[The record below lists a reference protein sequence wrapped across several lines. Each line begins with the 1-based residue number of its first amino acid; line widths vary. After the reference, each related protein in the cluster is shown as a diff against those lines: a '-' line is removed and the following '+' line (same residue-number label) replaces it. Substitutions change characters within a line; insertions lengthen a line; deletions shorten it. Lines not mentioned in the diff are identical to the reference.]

1 MAKQKFKTE
10 VSELLQL
17 IIHSLYSNKE
27 IFLRELISN
36 SSDALDKLR
45 YLSLTDTK
53 YKGVSVNPKISISF
67 SSTDKKKTVTI
78 SDNGIGMDKDDLV
91 SSLGT
96 IARSGTKKFIETLS
110 GDSKKDSNLI
120 GQFGVGFYSCF
131 MVADKVEVLTKKV
144 LDKTAYLW
152 KSDGKTGFT
161 IVESE
166 KEDSGT
172 QIILHLNENGSEY
185 ATKWSID
192 SIIKKY
198 SDHIAF
204 PIELHYT
211 EEKDKKVENKVEQ
224 VNSASAFWK
233 KSKSSLKDKDYNE
246 FYKTLSGENDDPLMH
261 IHTQAEGNLVYST
274 LFYIPKKAPFDM
286 FRADYKS
293 GIKLY
298 INRVFITDDDKEL
311 MPTYLRFARGII
323 DSEDLPLN
331 VSREILQKN
340 QILEKIKKNSTKKL
354 LTELQTLLDSDKK
367 KYIEFFDQ
375 YGIPLKE
382 GLYQDFENKEALLD
396 LMCFKTNKSD
406 DYITLKEYVDK
417 MKKDQKSIFFLT
429 GAKLSELKNSPLL
442 EVCNKKDI
450 QVLLMDHEIDEMVFG
465 AMQKY
470 KEHDFKSINHANALE
485 EIKDDVSK
493 DDKKTKIDVDPLIK
507 KVKKV
512 LGDKVKDVVSSQRLS
527 DSPACVVADS
537 NDPTAQMQDL
547 MRQMGQ
553 AGLPDSKPIFEI
565 NPDHKIIKKLSKM
578 SKNKL
583 FDDSV
588 MLLFDQALLVSNIKI
603 ENPGDF
609 INRINRVLE
618 KSL

>member
-166 KEDSGT
+166 KEESGT

-470 KEHDFKSINHANALE
+470 KDHDFKSINHANALE

>member
-10 VSELLQL
+10 VSQLLQL

-45 YLSLTDTK
+45 YLNLTDKK
-53 YKGVSVNPKISISF
+53 YKKITLDPKISISF
-67 SSTDKKKTVTI
+67 INTDKQKTLTI
-78 SDNGIGMDKDDLV
+78 SDNGIGMNKEDLIA
-91 SSLGT
+91 SLGT
-96 IARSGTKKFIETLS
+96 IARSGTKKFLENLS

-131 MVADKVEVLTKKV
+131 MVSDKVEVVTKKA
-144 LDKTAYLW
+144 LENKAYLW

-161 IVESE
+161 IKEVE
-166 KEDSGT
+166 KENNGT
-172 QIILHLNENGSEY
+172 KITLFLNDNGHEY
-185 ATKWSID
+185 TNRWSID
-192 SIIKKY
+192 SIVKKY

-204 PIELHYT
+204 PIDLHYI

-246 FYKTLSGENDDPLMH
+246 FYKTISGDNDDPSMH
-261 IHTQAEGNLVYST
+261 IHTQAEGQLVYST
-274 LFYIPKKAPFDM
+274 LFYIPKTAPFDM

-311 MPTYLRFARGII
+311 MPTYLRFIRGII

-354 LTELQTLLDSDKK
+354 LTEFKNLLDSDKK
-367 KYIEFFDQ
+367 KYIEFYRQ

-382 GLYQDFENKEALLD
+382 GLYQDFENKDALLD
-396 LMCFKTNKSD
+396 LMCFKTNQSD
-406 DYITLKEYVDK
+406 EYITLKEYVDTMQK
-417 MKKDQKSIFFLT
+417 EQKSIFFLT
-429 GAKLSELKNSPLL
+429 GAKLSELRNSPLL

-470 KEHDFKSINHANALE
+470 KDHDFKSINHANALE
-485 EIKDDVSK
+485 EVQSQDNKEK
-493 DDKKTKIDVDPLIK
+493 KNDKVEPFIK

-512 LGDKVKDVVSSQRLS
+512 LGDKVKDVVSSSRLS

-553 AGLPDSKPIFEI
+553 SGLPDAKPIFEI
-565 NPDHKIIKKLSKM
+565 NPDHKIIKKLTKM
-578 SKNKL
+578 TKNKQ
-583 FDDSV
+583 FDDSI

-603 ENPGDF
+603 ENPGEF
-609 INRINRVLE
+609 ISRINKVLE

>member
-78 SDNGIGMDKDDLV
+78 SDNGIGMDKDDLI

-166 KEDSGT
+166 KEESGT

-470 KEHDFKSINHANALE
+470 KDHDFKSINHANALE
-485 EIKDDVSK
+485 EIKDDTSK
-493 DDKKTKIDVDPLIK
+493 DDKKAKIDVDPLIK

>member
-10 VSELLQL
+10 VSQLLQL

-45 YLSLTDTK
+45 YLNLTDKK
-53 YKGVSVNPKISISF
+53 YKKITLDPKISISF
-67 SSTDKKKTVTI
+67 INTDKQKTLTI
-78 SDNGIGMDKDDLV
+78 SDNGIGMDKEDLIA
-91 SSLGT
+91 SLGT
-96 IARSGTKKFIETLS
+96 IARSGTKKFLENLS

-131 MVADKVEVLTKKV
+131 MVSDKVEVVTKKA
-144 LDKTAYLW
+144 LDNKAYLW

-161 IVESE
+161 IKEVE
-166 KEDSGT
+166 KENSGT
-172 QIILHLNENGSEY
+172 KITLFLNDNGHEY
-185 ATKWSID
+185 TNRWSID
-192 SIIKKY
+192 SIVKKY

-204 PIELHYT
+204 PIELHYI

-233 KSKSSLKDKDYNE
+233 KSKSTLKDKDYNE
-246 FYKTLSGENDDPLMH
+246 FYKTISGNNDNPLMH
-261 IHTQAEGNLVYST
+261 IHTQAEGQLVYST
-274 LFYIPKKAPFDM
+274 LFYIPKTAPFDM

-293 GIKLY
+293 SIKLY

-311 MPTYLRFARGII
+311 MPTYLRFVQGII

-354 LTELQTLLDSDKK
+354 LSEFKNILDSDKK
-367 KYIEFFDQ
+367 KYIEFFSQ

-382 GLYQDFENKEALLD
+382 GLYQDFENKDSLLD

-406 DYITLKEYVDK
+406 EYITLKEYVDK
-417 MKKDQKSIFFLT
+417 MQKDQKSIFFLT
-429 GAKLSELKNSPLL
+429 GSKLSELKNSPLL
-442 EVCNKKDI
+442 EVCNKKNI

-470 KEHDFKSINHANALE
+470 KDYDFKSINHANALE
-485 EIKDDVSK
+485 EIQDKDNK
-493 DDKKTKIDVDPLIK
+493 EKKKEKVEPFIK

-512 LGDKVKDVVSSQRLS
+512 LGDKVKDVVSSSRLS

-553 AGLPDSKPIFEI
+553 SGLPDAKPIFEI

-578 SKNKL
+578 TKNKQ

-603 ENPGDF
+603 DNPGEF
-609 INRINRVLE
+609 ISRINKVLE
-618 KSL
+618 KTL

>member
-166 KEDSGT
+166 KEESGT

-406 DYITLKEYVDK
+406 DFITLKEYVDK

-470 KEHDFKSINHANALE
+470 KDHDFKSINHANALE
-485 EIKDDVSK
+485 EIKDDTSK
-493 DDKKTKIDVDPLIK
+493 DDKKAKIDVDPLIK

>member
-166 KEDSGT
+166 KEESGT

-406 DYITLKEYVDK
+406 DFITLKEYVDK

-470 KEHDFKSINHANALE
+470 KDHDFKSINHANALE

>member
-10 VSELLQL
+10 VSQLLQL

-45 YLSLTDTK
+45 YLSLTDKK
-53 YKGVSVNPKISISF
+53 YKGISVNPKISISF
-67 SSTDKKKTVTI
+67 LSTDKKKTITI

-131 MVADKVEVLTKKV
+131 MVADKVEVLTKKA

-152 KSDGKTGFT
+152 KSDGQTGFT
-161 IVESE
+161 ITESE
-166 KEDSGT
+166 KEESGT
-172 QIILHLNENGSEY
+172 QIILYLNENGAEY

-246 FYKTLSGENDDPLMH
+246 FYKTLSGDNDDPLMH

-311 MPTYLRFARGII
+311 MPTYLRFARGVI

-367 KYIEFFDQ
+367 KYIEFFEQ

-382 GLYQDFENKEALLD
+382 GLYQDFENKESLLD

-470 KEHDFKSINHANALE
+470 KDHDFKSINHANALE
-485 EIKDDVSK
+485 EIKDEKSK
-493 DDKKTKIDVDPLIK
+493 DDKKKKTDVDPLIK

-583 FDDSV
+583 FDDSI

-609 INRINRVLE
+609 ISRINKVLE

>member
-36 SSDALDKLR
+36 SSDALDKLK
-45 YLSLTDTK
+45 YLSLTDKK
-53 YKGVSVNPKISISF
+53 YNSVSVNPKISISF

-78 SDNGIGMDKDDLV
+78 SDNGIGMDKDDLI

-166 KEDSGT
+166 KEESGT

-274 LFYIPKKAPFDM
+274 LFYIPQKAPFDM

-293 GIKLY
+293 GVKLY

-340 QILEKIKKNSTKKL
+340 KILEKIKKNSTKKL

-485 EIKDDVSK
+485 EIKDDASK
-493 DDKKTKIDVDPLIK
+493 DDKKTKTDVDPLIK

-583 FDDSV
+583 FDDSI

-603 ENPGDF
+603 DNPGEF
-609 INRINRVLE
+609 INRINKVLE

>member
-10 VSELLQL
+10 VSQLLQL

-45 YLSLTDTK
+45 YLSLTKKK
-53 YKGVSVNPKISISF
+53 YKEINLDPKISISF
-67 SSTDKKKTVTI
+67 DSNDKQKTLTI

-91 SSLGT
+91 ASLGT
-96 IARSGTKKFIETLS
+96 IARSGTKNFLEKLS

-131 MVADKVEVLTKKV
+131 MVADKVEVLTKKA
-144 LDKTAYLW
+144 LDKKAYLW
-152 KSDGKTGFT
+152 KSDGQTGFSIT
-161 IVESE
+161 ESE
-166 KEDSGT
+166 KE
-172 QIILHLNENGSEY
+172 ENGTTITVFLNDEGQEY
-185 ATKWSID
+185 TNRWSID
-192 SIIKKY
+192 SVIKKY

-211 EEKDKKVENKVEQ
+211 EEKDKKIENKVEQ

-233 KSKSSLKDKDYNE
+233 KTKSSLKDKDYNE
-246 FYKTLSGENDDPLMH
+246 FYKTLSGDTEDPLMH
-261 IHTQAEGNLVYST
+261 VHTQAEGNLVYST
-274 LFYIPKKAPFDM
+274 LFYIPQKAPFDL

-293 GIKLY
+293 GVKLY

-311 MPTYLRFARGII
+311 MPTYLRFVRGII

-340 QILEKIKKNSTKKL
+340 QILEKIKKNSTKKI

-367 KYIEFFDQ
+367 KYIEFFEL

-382 GLYQDFENKEALLD
+382 GLYQDFENKDALLD

-406 DYITLKEYVDK
+406 DFITLKEYVDT
-417 MKKDQKSIFFLT
+417 MQKDQKSIFFLT

-470 KEHDFKSINHANALE
+470 KDHDFKSINHANALE
-485 EIKDDVSK
+485 EIKDSESK
-493 DDKKTKIDVDPLIK
+493 DDKKTKTNVEPLIK

-512 LGDKVKDVVSSQRLS
+512 LGEKVKDVVSSDRLS

-553 AGLPDSKPIFEI
+553 AGMPDSKPIFEI

-578 SKNKL
+578 NKNKQ

-603 ENPGDF
+603 DNPGEF
-609 INRINRVLE
+609 ISRINKVLE
-618 KSL
+618 KAL

>member
-10 VSELLQL
+10 VSQLLQL

-45 YLSLTDTK
+45 YRSLTNKK
-53 YKGVSVNPKISISF
+53 YKEINLDPKISISF
-67 SSTDKKKTVTI
+67 DNNDKQKTLTI
-78 SDNGIGMDKDDLV
+78 SDNGIGMDKEDLI

-96 IARSGTKKFIETLS
+96 IARSGTKNFLEKLS

-131 MVADKVEVLTKKV
+131 MVADKVEVLTKKA
-144 LDKTAYLW
+144 LDKKAYLW
-152 KSDGKTGFT
+152 KSDGQTGFSIT
-161 IVESE
+161 ESE
-166 KEDSGT
+166 KE
-172 QIILHLNENGSEY
+172 ENGTTITVFLNDEGQEY
-185 ATKWSID
+185 TNRWSID
-192 SIIKKY
+192 SVIKKY

-211 EEKDKKVENKVEQ
+211 EEKDKKIENKVEQ

-233 KSKSSLKDKDYNE
+233 KTKSSLKDKDYNE
-246 FYKTLSGENDDPLMH
+246 FYKTLSGDSEDPLMH
-261 IHTQAEGNLVYST
+261 IHTQAEGQLVYST
-274 LFYIPKKAPFDM
+274 LFYIPQKAPFDM
-286 FRADYKS
+286 YRADYKS
-293 GIKLY
+293 GVKLY

-311 MPTYLRFARGII
+311 MPTYLRFVRGII

-340 QILEKIKKNSTKKL
+340 QILEKIKKNSTKKI
-354 LTELQTLLDSDKK
+354 LTEFQTLLDSDKK
-367 KYIEFFDQ
+367 KYIEFFEL

-382 GLYQDFENKEALLD
+382 GLYQDFENKDTLLD

-406 DYITLKEYVDK
+406 DFITLKEYVDT
-417 MKKDQKSIFFLT
+417 MQKDQKSIFFLT

-470 KEHDFKSINHANALE
+470 KDHDFKSINHANALE
-485 EIKDDVSK
+485 EIKDSESK
-493 DDKKTKIDVDPLIK
+493 DDKKTKTNVEPLIK

-512 LGDKVKDVVSSQRLS
+512 LGEKVKDVVSSDRLS

-553 AGLPDSKPIFEI
+553 AGMPDSKPIFEI

-578 SKNKL
+578 NKNKQ

-603 ENPGDF
+603 DNPGEF
-609 INRINRVLE
+609 ISRINKVLV
-618 KSL
+618 KAL

>member
-78 SDNGIGMDKDDLV
+78 SDNGIGMDKDDLI
-91 SSLGT
+91 SSLCT

-166 KEDSGT
+166 KEESGT

-470 KEHDFKSINHANALE
+470 KDHDFKSINHANALE

>member
-10 VSELLQL
+10 VSQLLQL

-45 YLSLTDTK
+45 YLSLTDKK
-53 YKGVSVNPKISISF
+53 YKGISVNPKISISF
-67 SSTDKKKTVTI
+67 LSTDKKKTITI

-131 MVADKVEVLTKKV
+131 MVADKVEVLTKKA

-152 KSDGKTGFT
+152 KSDGQTGFT
-161 IVESE
+161 ITESE
-166 KEDSGT
+166 KEESGT
-172 QIILHLNENGSEY
+172 QIILYLNENGAEY

-246 FYKTLSGENDDPLMH
+246 FYKTLSGDNDDPLMH

-311 MPTYLRFARGII
+311 MPTYLRFARGVI

-367 KYIEFFDQ
+367 KYIEFFEQ

-382 GLYQDFENKEALLD
+382 GLYQDFENKESLLD

-470 KEHDFKSINHANALE
+470 KDHDFKSINHANALE
-485 EIKDDVSK
+485 EIKDDKSK
-493 DDKKTKIDVDPLIK
+493 DEKKKKTDVDPLIK

-583 FDDSV
+583 FDDSI

-609 INRINRVLE
+609 ISRINKVLE